1 MKTIR
6 RLYFYVVAF
15 ISIEVVLWGMIGL
28 LRSILNPQDVSDN
41 ASNLAQALALILVG
55 VPIFLIHWGWSQRAS
70 ANDAEENSASIRAI
84 FLYGILLGTLIP
96 VVQNL
101 LALINRAFL
110 STANLY
116 TYRAV
121 VGGTQSWLDNLIA
134 ILINLLIAAYFWNVL
149 KSNWKSL
156 TETENFA
163 EIRRLYRFVWVV
175 YGLFITAYGAQQ
187 ALTYAFTLPSNVLGQ
202 IGREVAINATAL
214 LVIGTPIWV
223 FSWRIVQDALA
234 DSAEKESYLRLGIL
248 YLLALGG
255 VIVSLVAGDNL
266 IYMILMQILGAGKDW
281 ADFFQEIGGPISVG
295 VPFGAIWAYY
305 GKWLSQQFSFDENAP
320 RRAGKQRLFSYILSL
335 LGLGATVFG
344 MISLFSVM
352 IDLMLGGSYLSE
364 SGFQE
369 PLSGALATL
378 AVGLP
383 LWLMTWRTVQA
394 QALETTDAGDHARR
408 SVIRKSYLYFVLFVA
423 VIGGMIAA
431 GTLVFNL
438 INTALGS
445 SLSGVLKDVLNEFLQ
460 LAVFVVLLLYH
471 LFALRKDGAARA
483 DVLAEKQSQFK
494 VLIFD
499 QDGKFGES
507 VRAVFAKRAS
517 DVPVTVVNVSEG
529 IPADLTAEAVILPGS
544 LAVNTPEKLEAWLH
558 SFRGN
563 KLIVSDE
570 AAGVFWMS
578 DFEQTADSAKAMAEG
593 QDVRPRSAKR
603 STPVWMYVAY
613 VFAALFA
620 LQVLL
625 MLMLFGISMVTGF

>member
-255 VIVSLVAGDNL
+255 VIVSLVAGGNL

-394 QALETTDAGDHARR
+394 QALETSDAGDHARR

>member
-234 DSAEKESYLRLGIL
+234 DSAEKESYLRLGVL

-255 VIVSLVAGDNL
+255 VIVSLVAGGNL

-281 ADFFQEIGGPISVG
+281 AEFFQEIGGPISVG

-305 GKWLSQQFSFDENAP
+305 GKWLSQQFAFDENAP

-394 QALETTDAGDHARR
+394 QALETSDAGDHARR

-438 INTALGS
+438 INTALGG

-544 LAVNTPEKLEAWLH
+544 LAVNTPEKLEAWLR

>member
-1 MKTIR
+1 M
-6 RLYFYVVAF
+6 
-15 ISIEVVLWGMIGL
+15 
-28 LRSILNPQDVSDN
+28 
-41 ASNLAQALALILVG
+41 
-55 VPIFLIHWGWSQRAS
+55 
-70 ANDAEENSASIRAI
+70 
-84 FLYGILLGTLIP
+84 
-96 VVQNL
+96 
-101 LALINRAFL
+101 
-110 STANLY
+110 
-116 TYRAV
+116 
-121 VGGTQSWLDNLIA
+121 
-134 ILINLLIAAYFWNVL
+134 
-149 KSNWKSL
+149 
-156 TETENFA
+156 
-163 EIRRLYRFVWVV
+163 
-175 YGLFITAYGAQQ
+175 
-187 ALTYAFTLPSNVLGQ
+187 
-202 IGREVAINATAL
+202 
-214 LVIGTPIWV
+214 IGTPIWV

-295 VPFGAIWAYY
+295 MPFGAIWAYY
-305 GKWLSQQFSFDENAP
+305 GKWLSQQFAFDENAP

-352 IDLMLGGSYLSE
+352 IDLMLGESYLSE

-394 QALETTDAGDHARR
+394 QALETSDAGDHARR

-544 LAVNTPEKLEAWLH
+544 LAVNTPEKLEAWLR